1 MMIVQ
6 DFDLIPGLVEDFVVS
21 FRLSYD
27 LIVNMLL
34 EEFSNYFVNARQN
47 KT

>member
-1 MMIVQ
+1 MIVH
-6 DFDLIPGLVEDFVVS
+6 DFDLIPGQVEDFVVC
-21 FRLSYD
+21 FKQSYD

-34 EEFSNYFVNARQN
+34 EDLSNYFVNARQI